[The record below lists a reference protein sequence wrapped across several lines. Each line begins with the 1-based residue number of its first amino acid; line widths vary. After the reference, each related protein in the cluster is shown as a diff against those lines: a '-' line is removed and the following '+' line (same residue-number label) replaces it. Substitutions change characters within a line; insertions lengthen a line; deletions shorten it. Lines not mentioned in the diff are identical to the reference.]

1 MHKFKLPSCLKEAI
15 ELDETAEQVNVES
28 NTKIEEK
35 NDCELDEIR
44 IKLIA
49 YMNLQQSLLLLQSLH
64 SV

>member
-49 YMNLQQSLLLLQSLH
+49 YVNLQQSLLLLQSLH

>member
-1 MHKFKLPSCLKEAI
+1 MHKFKLPSCLTEAI
-15 ELDETAEQVNVES
+15 GLDETAEQVNVES

>member
-15 ELDETAEQVNVES
+15 ELDENAEQVNVES